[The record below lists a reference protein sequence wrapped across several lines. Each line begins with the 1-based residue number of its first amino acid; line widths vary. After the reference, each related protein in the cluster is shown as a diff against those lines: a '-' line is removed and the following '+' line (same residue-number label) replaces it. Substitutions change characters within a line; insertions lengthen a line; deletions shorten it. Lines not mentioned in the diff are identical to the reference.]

1 MEVDENKVQTITA
14 LLDVR
19 SESLGLELLE
29 LTFLTDR
36 EGEFEE
42 HSAHVRDHVKIVA
55 YRPEANGEVERR
67 HKEIS
72 MLQRLNDFDP
82 PAIAEIL
89 VLMQFWKLRSEKM
102 PIPMFSPIWP
112 ISSAK
117 RGRR

>member
-1 MEVDENKVQTITA
+1 MKG
-14 LLDVR
+14 R
-19 SESLGLELLE
+19 
-29 LTFLTDR
+29 
-36 EGEFEE
+36 
-42 HSAHVRDHVKIVA
+42 VKTVS
-55 YRPEANGEVERR
+55 YHPEANGKVERR

>member
-1 MEVDENKVQTITA
+1 LEVDENKVQTITA

-72 MLQRLNDFDP
+72 MLCRLYDCDLLLQRCGT
-82 PAIAEIL
+82 L
-89 VLMQFWKLRSEKM
+89 VRMEFFKIRLLLRLVH
-102 PIPMFSPIWP
+102 
-112 ISSAK
+112 
-117 RGRR
+117 